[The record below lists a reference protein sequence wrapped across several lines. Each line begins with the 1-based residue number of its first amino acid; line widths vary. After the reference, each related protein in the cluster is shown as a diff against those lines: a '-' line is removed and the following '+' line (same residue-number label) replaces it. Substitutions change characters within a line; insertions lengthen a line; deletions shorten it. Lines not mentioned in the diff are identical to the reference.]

1 MRRGVKS
8 LYLVPGVK
16 DHGMQRLRTV
26 AVFVGVVFLSSALG
40 VAAVASAE
48 EPGAYGEW
56 LKAAQQEA
64 LIRILSGT
72 LYSPGTA
79 PTARALHGLWDIG
92 ILCMQADPDVDLSR
106 FEAAYVLPYLCGAN
120 LSYAGRVRLAR
131 YVVAKQM
138 FQPDPEDV
146 FKARVAALKDLGGY
160 IPTIRMRMFL
170 GTMELMETGEISL
183 LQAYQ
188 WLTDESERLRSEGY

>member
-1 MRRGVKS
+1 MRRGIES
-8 LYLVPGVK
+8 LYFVPHVK
-16 DHGMQRLRTV
+16 DHETQRLRTV
-26 AVFVGVVFLSSALG
+26 AVFVGVVSVALALG
-40 VAAVASAE
+40 VAGLASGE
-48 EPGAYGEW
+48 EPGGYGEW

-64 LIRILSGT
+64 INSILSGT
-72 LYSPGTA
+72 LLSSGMV
-79 PTARALHGLWDIG
+79 PTASLLDSLWDFG
-92 ILCMQADPDVDLSR
+92 IRYMQAHPDVDLSR
-106 FEAAYVLPYLCGAN
+106 FEAAYVLPYLRPN
-120 LSYAGRVRLAR
+120 LTYPARVRLAR

-160 IPTIRMRMFL
+160 IPTMRMRIFL
-170 GTMELMETGEISL
+170 GTMDLMETGEIPL